1 MSRRYQVPVMV
12 TFTAKEGIDSAEVA
26 ELIHEFVMATGVGVD
41 PDERIQVVSIDH
53 APADPNDPNSPPVPA
68 EDLDPWW
75 KTIGHD
81 GQEA

>member
-41 PDERIQVVSIDH
+41 P
-53 APADPNDPNSPPVPA
+53 NDPNSPPVPA